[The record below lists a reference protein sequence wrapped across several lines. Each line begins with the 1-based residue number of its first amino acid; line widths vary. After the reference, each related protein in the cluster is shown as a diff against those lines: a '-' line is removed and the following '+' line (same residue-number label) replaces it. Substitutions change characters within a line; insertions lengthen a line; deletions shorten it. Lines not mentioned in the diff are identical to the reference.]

1 MQQHRDYQGV
11 GCNLNRMVRAS
22 LIEMMALE
30 QILKEERKLAMM
42 L

>member
-1 MQQHRDYQGV
+1 M
-11 GCNLNRMVRAS
+11 NRIVRAG
-22 LIEMMALE
+22 LIEKMALE